1 MQKSNSIDDQSLRE
15 LIIGWMC
22 TIGYDDCQRQ
32 SDDLFKAWMQSS
44 NPDEDNPIDPGVRG
58 TVYCTAI
65 EDGDEKEWNFLW
77 QRLKRTSKYK
87 FALNFRTEI
96 GIKSSVKMVDHSY

>member
-1 MQKSNSIDDQSLRE
+1 MLQSYRTLGFTMQKSNSIDDQSLRE
-15 LIIGWMC
+15 LIIDWMC
-22 TIGYDDCQRQ
+22 AIGYDDCQRQ

-44 NPDEDNPIDPGVRG
+44 NPDEENPIDPGVRG

-77 QRLKRTSKYK
+77 QRLKRTSTLPNK
-87 FALNFRTEI
+87 
-96 GIKSSVKMVDHSY
+96 